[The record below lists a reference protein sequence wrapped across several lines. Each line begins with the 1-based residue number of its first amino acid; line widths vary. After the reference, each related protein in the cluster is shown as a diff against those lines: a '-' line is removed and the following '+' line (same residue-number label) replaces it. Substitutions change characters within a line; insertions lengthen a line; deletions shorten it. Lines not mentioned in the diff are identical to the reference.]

1 MLKAL
6 SALKDRCK
14 RARHIAGDIDTPE
27 KKRQFNRQHFAVSA
41 KRYDLAT
48 RAMSLGR
55 DRSWKKQLIASLP
68 QGGAPNCLDLATGS
82 GDLAL
87 LLAQAYPAGKVIGL
101 DLTKEMLQLA
111 QERNSHDHLDFICAD
126 MATTGLADNSFDII
140 TGSYALRNAADL
152 GEALKEIQRLLK
164 PGGHA
169 AFLDFSKSTGFVAQK
184 GQYRLLKSWCGLW
197 GLLLHGD
204 PGIHAYIADSLEQFP
219 DRKSFHQ
226 LIGDTGLELIA
237 SRLFYA
243 GMLEL
248 SLVRK
253 CSLEG
258 LTAL

>member
-1 MLKAL
+1 MLKQL
-6 SALKDRCK
+6 SSIKDRFN
-14 RARHIAGDIDTPE
+14 RARTIADDIDTPE

-55 DRSWKKQLIASLP
+55 DRSWKKQLVAALP
-68 QGGAPNCLDLATGS
+68 QGGSPNCLDLATGS

-87 LLAQAYPAGKVIGL
+87 LLAEAYPRGQVIGI
-101 DLTKEMLQLA
+101 DLTTQMLQLA
-111 QERNSHDHLDFICAD
+111 KERNTYHHLDFICAD
-126 MATTGLADNSFDII
+126 MATTGLATGSFDII

-152 GEALKEIQRLLK
+152 GEVLNEIQRLLK
-164 PGGHA
+164 PGGYA
-169 AFLDFSKSTGFVAQK
+169 AFLDFSKSASMMAQK

-219 DRKSFHQ
+219 DRKNFHL
-226 LIGDTGLELIA
+226 LIGEAGLELTA

-253 CSLEG
+253 V
-258 LTAL
+258 T

>member
-1 MLKAL
+1 MLKRL
-6 SALKDRCK
+6 SAIKERFN
-14 RARHIAGDIDTPE
+14 RARNIADDIDTPE
-27 KKRQFNRQHFAVSA
+27 KKRQFNQQHFAVSA
-41 KRYDLAT
+41 KRYDFAT

-55 DRSWKKQLIASLP
+55 DRSWKKQLITILP

-82 GDLAL
+82 GDLAF
-87 LLAQAYPAGKVIGL
+87 LLARAYPEGRVIGL
-101 DLTKEMLQLA
+101 DLTSEMLQLA
-111 QERNSHDHLDFICAD
+111 RKHNHYHHLDFVCAD
-126 MATTGLADNSFDII
+126 MATTGLDANSFDII

-152 GEALKEIQRLLK
+152 SKVLDEIQRLLK

-169 AFLDFSKSTGFVAQK
+169 AFLDFSKSATIVAQK

-204 PGIHAYIADSLEQFP
+204 PGIHSYIADSLKQFP
-219 DRKSFHQ
+219 DRENFH
-226 LIGDTGLELIA
+226 LLLHEAGLELIS

-253 CSLEG
+253 GASKG
-258 LTAL
+258 LAAL

>member
-1 MLKAL
+1 MLKGLA
-6 SALKDRCK
+6 AIKDRFN
-14 RARHIAGDIDTPE
+14 RARTIAGEIDTPE
-27 KKRQFNRQHFAVSA
+27 KKRTFNRQHFATSA

-55 DRSWKKQLIASLP
+55 DRSWKNCLIAALP
-68 QGGAPNCLDLATGS
+68 QGGTPKCLDLATGS
-82 GDLAL
+82 GDLAF
-87 LLAQAYPAGKVIGL
+87 LLARSYPAGRVVGL
-101 DLTKEMLQLA
+101 DITPEMLHIA
-111 QERNSHDHLDFICAD
+111 NERNCYQHLDFICAD
-126 MATTGLADNSFDII
+126 MATTGLDGASFDII

-152 GEALKEIQRLLK
+152 GEVLTEIQRLLK

-169 AFLDFSKSTGFVAQK
+169 AFLDFSKPARIMAQK
-184 GQYRLLKSWCGLW
+184 GQYRLLKGWCGLW

-219 DRKSFHQ
+219 DRENFHLQ
-226 LIGDTGLELIA
+226 LGAAGLELIS

-253 CSLEG
+253 GAGKG
-258 LTAL
+258 LTAR

>member
-1 MLKAL
+1 MLKHL
-6 SALKDRCK
+6 SAIKERFH
-14 RARHIAGDIDTPE
+14 RARNIAGDIDTPE

-55 DRSWKKQLIASLP
+55 DRRWKKHLIATLP
-68 QGGAPNCLDLATGS
+68 PGGTPQCLDLATGS
-82 GDLAL
+82 GDVAL
-87 LLAQAYPAGKVIGL
+87 LLAEAYPKGQVIGI
-101 DLTKEMLQLA
+101 DLTAEMLHLA
-111 QERNSHDHLDFICAD
+111 QQRNPHDHLEFICAD
-126 MATTGLADNSFDII
+126 MATTGLASDSFDII

-152 GEALKEIQRLLK
+152 GEMLSEVTRLLK
-164 PGGHA
+164 PGGYA
-169 AFLDFSKSTGFVAQK
+169 AFLDFSKSGQVRAQK
-184 GQYRLLKSWCGLW
+184 AQYRLLKGWCGLW

-219 DRKSFHQ
+219 DRKNFHL
-226 LIGDTGLELIA
+226 LIRDTGLELIS

-253 CSLEG
+253 RSSD
-258 LTAL
+258 

>member
-1 MLKAL
+1 MLKGL
-6 SALKDRCK
+6 SSIRDRFN
-14 RARHIAGDIDTPE
+14 RARNIAGNIDTPE

-48 RAMSLGR
+48 RVMSLGR

-87 LLAQAYPAGKVIGL
+87 LLAGAYPTGKVIGI
-101 DLTKEMLQLA
+101 DLTTEMLHLA
-111 QERNSHDHLDFICAD
+111 KERNGYHHLDFICAD
-126 MATTGLADNSFDII
+126 MATTGLATGSFDII

-152 GEALKEIQRLLK
+152 REVLNEIQRLLK

-169 AFLDFSKSTGFVAQK
+169 AFLDFSKPASLAAQK
-184 GQYRLLKSWCGLW
+184 SQYRLLKSWCGLW

-204 PGIHAYIADSLEQFP
+204 PGIHAYIADSLKQFP
-219 DRKSFHQ
+219 DRKNFHL
-226 LIGDTGLELIA
+226 LIGAAGLELVS

-248 SLVRK
+248 SLVCK
-253 CSLEG
+253 G
-258 LTAL
+258 FTAR